1 MGILKTINRHFDAEQ
16 PNSLVSYN
24 RAINVLSRDNEF
36 IEEVLNCFAVTPEI
50 RNHPLTIGNVSP
62 LFADIQSL
70 DEQDWK
76 IDIPVP
82 LRNIDL
88 VKVLPNDYALFRISG
103 IKDAELIKTLQAD
116 NLEVESRYSARS
128 DLLDYYSLSKFAS
141 FLHDHNLDAYARTI
155 LDHLHTHLEE
165 QVSCSARLLYHKEDA
180 KYYLRAVTSEK
191 GYKDYGINFS
201 VLVALLAID
210 AYAKVTQD
218 SVFIDSY
225 SIDDSRVSL
234 SFQFAREIPLRDGMS
249 LSLNLLLENDEIRQS
264 SVSLNAIFKVKYG
277 EDGRSLFFKPTAYQ
291 KKDGEYST
299 DMLTYTH
306 GMKVSTVYER
316 ISTLP
321 LLISKYAEQIRSN
334 ATEILKITNPQ
345 ETKNYLLCKI
355 QRSRK
360 EEFLGYKTSVIQR
373 IISMEVNTVYDL
385 FDLLRNVEELF
396 GEDIMSRNYWRENLY
411 NALIEK
417 GRRD

>member
-1 MGILKTINRHFDAEQ
+1 
-16 PNSLVSYN
+16 
-24 RAINVLSRDNEF
+24 
-36 IEEVLNCFAVTPEI
+36 
-50 RNHPLTIGNVSP
+50 
-62 LFADIQSL
+62 
-70 DEQDWK
+70 
-76 IDIPVP
+76 
-82 LRNIDL
+82 
-88 VKVLPNDYALFRISG
+88 
-103 IKDAELIKTLQAD
+103 
-116 NLEVESRYSARS
+116 
-128 DLLDYYSLSKFAS
+128 
-141 FLHDHNLDAYARTI
+141 
-155 LDHLHTHLEE
+155 
-165 QVSCSARLLYHKEDA
+165 
-180 KYYLRAVTSEK
+180 
-191 GYKDYGINFS
+191 
-201 VLVALLAID
+201 
-210 AYAKVTQD
+210 
-218 SVFIDSY
+218 
-225 SIDDSRVSL
+225 
-234 SFQFAREIPLRDGMS
+234 MS

>member
-1 MGILKTINRHFDAEQ
+1 MGILKTINRRFDAEQ
-16 PNSLVSYN
+16 PDSLVSCN
-24 RAINVLSRDNEF
+24 RAVTVLSRDNGF
-36 IEEVLNCFAVTPEI
+36 TEEVLRCFAITPEK
-50 RNHPLTIGNVSP
+50 RKLPLTIGNAGT
-62 LFADIQSL
+62 LLADIQSL
-70 DEQDWK
+70 DEQDLK

-88 VKVLPNDYALFRISG
+88 VKVLPNDYALFHIYG
-103 IKDAELIKTLQAD
+103 IKDPELIKALQAD
-116 NLEVESRYSARS
+116 NLNVESRYSARS

-141 FLHDHNLDAYARTI
+141 FLHDHKMGAYAKTI
-155 LDHLHTHLEE
+155 LEHLHANLEE
-165 QVSCSARLLYHKEDA
+165 QFTCSARLLYHKEDA

-201 VLVALLAID
+201 VLVALLAVD
-210 AYAKVTQD
+210 SYAKSKQD

-234 SFQFAREIPLRDGMS
+234 SFQFSREIPLRDGMS

-277 EDGRSLFFKPTAYQ
+277 KDDRSLFLKPTAYQ
-291 KKDGEYST
+291 KRDGEYST

-306 GMKVSTVYER
+306 GMKVSTVHER

-321 LLISKYAEQIRSN
+321 LLIAKYVEQIRTN
-334 ATEILKITNPQ
+334 AAEILKINNPQ
-345 ETKNYLLCKI
+345 ETKNYLLNKV

-360 EEFLGYKTSVIQR
+360 EEFRGYKASVIQK

-385 FDLLRNVEELF
+385 FDLLRDVEELF
-396 GEDIMSRNYWRENLY
+396 GEDIKSRNYWRENLY
-411 NALIEK
+411 NTLIEK

>member
-1 MGILKTINRHFDAEQ
+1 MGILKTINRRFDAEQ
-16 PNSLVSYN
+16 PDSLVSCN

-36 IEEVLNCFAVTPEI
+36 IDEVLHCFAITPEK
-50 RNHPLTIGNVSP
+50 RKLPLTIGNVNP
-62 LFADIQSL
+62 LLADIQSL

-88 VKVLPNDYALFRISG
+88 VKVLPNDYALFHIYG
-103 IKDAELIKTLQAD
+103 IKDPELIKALRAD
-116 NLEVESRYSARS
+116 NLDVESRYSARS

-141 FLHDHNLDAYARTI
+141 FLYDHKMGPYAKTI
-155 LDHLHTHLEE
+155 LEHLHANLEE
-165 QVSCSARLLYHKEDA
+165 QFTCSARLLYHKEDA

-201 VLVALLAID
+201 VLVALLAVD
-210 AYAKVTQD
+210 AYAKSKQD

-234 SFQFAREIPLRDGMS
+234 SFQFAKEIPLRDGMS

-277 EDGRSLFFKPTAYQ
+277 KDDRSLFLKPTAYQ
-291 KKDGEYST
+291 KRDGEYST

-306 GMKVSTVYER
+306 GMKVSTVHER

-321 LLISKYAEQIRSN
+321 LLIAKYVEQIRTN
-334 ATEILKITNPQ
+334 AAEILKINNPQ
-345 ETKNYLLCKI
+345 ETKNYLLSKV

-360 EEFLGYKTSVIQR
+360 EEFLGYKASVIQK

-385 FDLLRNVEELF
+385 FDLLRDVEELF
-396 GEDIMSRNYWRENLY
+396 GEDIKSRNYWRENLY
-411 NALIEK
+411 NTLIEK

>member
-1 MGILKTINRHFDAEQ
+1 MGILKTINRRFDAEQ
-16 PNSLVSYN
+16 PDSLVSCN

-36 IEEVLNCFAVTPEI
+36 IDEVLHCFAITPEK
-50 RNHPLTIGNVSP
+50 RKLPLTIGNVNT
-62 LFADIQSL
+62 LLADIQSL

-88 VKVLPNDYALFRISG
+88 VKVLPNDYALFHIYG
-103 IKDAELIKTLQAD
+103 IKDPELIKALRAD
-116 NLEVESRYSARS
+116 NLDVESRYSARS

-141 FLHDHNLDAYARTI
+141 FLYDHKMGPYAKTI
-155 LDHLHTHLEE
+155 LEHLHANLEE
-165 QVSCSARLLYHKEDA
+165 QFTCSARLLYHKEDA

-201 VLVALLAID
+201 VLVALLAVD
-210 AYAKVTQD
+210 AYAKSKQD

-225 SIDDSRVSL
+225 NIDDSRVSL
-234 SFQFAREIPLRDGMS
+234 SFQFAKEIPLRDGMS

-277 EDGRSLFFKPTAYQ
+277 KDDRSLFLKPTAYQ
-291 KKDGEYST
+291 KRDGEYST

-306 GMKVSTVYER
+306 GMKVSTVHER

-321 LLISKYAEQIRSN
+321 LLIAKYVEQIRTN
-334 ATEILKITNPQ
+334 AAEILKINNPQ
-345 ETKNYLLCKI
+345 ETKNYLLSKV

-360 EEFLGYKTSVIQR
+360 EEFLGYKASVIQK

-385 FDLLRNVEELF
+385 FDLLRDVEELF
-396 GEDIMSRNYWRENLY
+396 GEDIKSRNYWRENLY
-411 NALIEK
+411 NTLIEK